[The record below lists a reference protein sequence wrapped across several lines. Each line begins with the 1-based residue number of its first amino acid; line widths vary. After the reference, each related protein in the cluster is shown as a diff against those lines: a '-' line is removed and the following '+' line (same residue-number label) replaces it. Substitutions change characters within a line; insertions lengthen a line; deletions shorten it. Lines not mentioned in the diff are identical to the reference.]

1 MELTTTV
8 YPMKHKTLTATF
20 ILCSLLS
27 TFTQASL
34 LISPIRVVMDEQ
46 QRTGEVT
53 LVNSST
59 TTNSYKIEWIEY
71 RQDQNDRYIVETNN
85 RSPASRIL
93 TYSPRRVTLE
103 PQQSQK
109 IRLRYRASRMED
121 GEYRSHLRMTALAPE
136 ASAATEKADGKSSM
150 SINVQLSFDLPIIVR
165 KGKGD
170 VDINLGDIAVVPAA
184 NGNQRSLAKM
194 KVPFLHAG
202 EFSGTGT
209 LTVLMQSKPGLPLER
224 IGIVNNL
231 NVFPDSK
238 VVTKT
243 IPLNIAKIPD
253 GAAIKVTYQG
263 KKEYEGRTFAE
274 KVFRYEP

>member
-1 MELTTTV
+1 
-8 YPMKHKTLTATF
+8 MKHNTLIATL
-20 ILCSLLS
+20 ILC
-27 TFTQASL
+27 TFFSVFASASL

-53 LVNSST
+53 LVNSSA

-109 IRLRYRASRMED
+109 IRLRYRASKMED

-136 ASAATEKADGKSSM
+136 KSAPSGQADGRSSM

-165 KGKGD
+165 KGKGE
-170 VDINLGDIAVVPAA
+170 VDINFGDISVVPGTI
-184 NGNQRSLAKM
+184 GNARSLAKM
-194 KVPFLHAG
+194 RIPFLHAG
-202 EFSGTGT
+202 TFSGTGT
-209 LTVLMQSKPGLPLER
+209 LTVLMQSKPEVAPVK

-238 VVTKT
+238 IVTKT
-243 IPLNIAKIPD
+243 IPLNIANVPT

-263 KKEYEGRTFAE
+263 KKEYEGRTFSE